1 MRTLQRIGVSCCL
14 ALSMSLPAR
23 AESDPLLETLMLA
36 SLDEL
41 MSMPVTI
48 ATQLPQAASR
58 APSVVSVISA
68 ADMRATGATNVL
80 DVLQSVPGISLR
92 LNHFANKPL
101 VSMRGAAPKYT
112 LMMINGAPLR
122 ELVWGTGIYW
132 RGLPV
137 SMIERIEVIRGPGS
151 ALYGADAASGV
162 INIVTKTAGRI
173 QGSEAGVR
181 LGSFETQNAWI
192 QHGTNWQGFD
202 IGLTIDAM
210 TTDGHRPEITV
221 NKATYKRTEPADYGY
236 DNLDLRLSVSRDHWR
251 VLADHRAK
259 DNLRVGLT
267 GGRYFD
273 DQTRGSENDTS
284 LAWLYNNVRVGTDW
298 GLDAEV
304 RYRVAEY
311 SSGNGF
317 FESPGVVNHQRSA
330 EQRFNAEI
338 SSLYRGWQN
347 HALRIGGGYVWQDIY
362 YDSKV
367 DQNGV
372 ATVFVPETD
381 RRNAYLFAQDVWT
394 LSDHWELTA
403 GARYDHYAEF
413 GGTFNPRLAVVWHTT
428 ERLTTKLMAG
438 RAFRAPSFFELY
450 ANTGAT
456 TPNPTLK
463 PEKSDSVELAFAWRA
478 SRDLNLNA
486 NLFHTRQ
493 ANPIVAIDPF
503 PQKFFNVDA
512 HVIRGIELEA
522 HWQATPTLRMQGNLT
537 VRRADQEQFKRLKV
551 VDHFAIADRDAYLR
565 ADWAFLP
572 KWNWN
577 LQANWTGKR
586 PHQASTDRRPTLGS
600 DWVVD
605 TTLRHYHGSEWEF
618 AASLRNLFDTDARVY
633 STTDI
638 PDYLP
643 LPRRS
648 VFAEVRYKF

>member
-1 MRTLQRIGVSCCL
+1 MNVLQRFGLAFCL
-14 ALSMSLPAR
+14 VLWISLPAR
-23 AESDPLLETLMLA
+23 AEIDNSLESLMMA

-41 MSMPVTI
+41 MSMSVTI
-48 ATQLPQAASR
+48 ATQTPQSASR
-58 APSVVSVISA
+58 APAVVSVISA
-68 ADMRATGATNVL
+68 EDIRATGATNVL
-80 DVLQSVPGISLR
+80 DVLQSVPGITLR
-92 LNHFANKPL
+92 LNHFAHKPL
-101 VSMRGAAPKYT
+101 VSVRGAAPKLT

-122 ELVWGTGIYW
+122 DLVWGTGIYW

-162 INIVTKTAGRI
+162 INIVTKTAGRMR
-173 QGSEAGVR
+173 GAEAGVR
-181 LGSFETQNAWI
+181 LGSFDTQNVWL
-192 QHGTNWQGFD
+192 QHGTNWHGFD
-202 IGLTIDAM
+202 IGLTIDAL
-210 TTDGHRPEITV
+210 TTDGHRPEIAV
-221 NKATYKRTEPADYGY
+221 NKTTYKRTERADYGY
-236 DNLDLRLSVSRDHWR
+236 DNLDLRLSVSRDNWR

-273 DQTRGSENDTS
+273 DQTRASENDTG
-284 LAWLYNNVRVGTDW
+284 LAWLYSNTGFGAHW

-317 FESPGVVNHQRSA
+317 FERPGVVNHQRSA
-330 EQRFNAEI
+330 EQRFSAEI

-362 YDSKV
+362 ADSKV
-367 DQNGV
+367 ENGV
-372 ATVFVPETD
+372 PAVFVPETD
-381 RRNAYLFAQDVWT
+381 RRNAYLFAQDIWT
-394 LSDHWELTA
+394 LSDRWEVTA
-403 GARYDHYAEF
+403 GARYDHYADF

-456 TPNPTLK
+456 TPNPLLK
-463 PEKSDSVELAFAWRA
+463 PEKSDTVELAFAWRA

-486 NLFHTRQ
+486 NLFHARQ
-493 ANPIVAIDPF
+493 SNPIVAIDPF

-512 HVIRGIELEA
+512 HVIRGLELEA
-522 HWQATPTLRMQGNLT
+522 QWQASPTLRLQGNLT
-537 VRRADQEQFKRLKV
+537 VRRADQEQFTRFKV
-551 VDHFAIADRDAYLR
+551 VDHFAIPNRDAYLR

-586 PHQASTDRRPTLGS
+586 PHQASTDTRPTLGS
-600 DWVVD
+600 NWVAD
-605 TTLRHYHGSEWEF
+605 TTLRYYHGSEWEF
-618 AASLRNLFDTDARVY
+618 AASIRNLFNTDARVY

-638 PDYLP
+638 PNYLP